1 MEKKQR
7 LIVLSLIFIS
17 GLICPT
23 ICIIK
28 WISFTQN
35 CEGFLKQVADAN
47 TPEIAL
53 ERLNIARNY
62 IESHNITNGY
72 TSIVYRTEDENVEFW
87 YRNIVACQNELELCL
102 ESSQLEKTN
111 VLMKVRESLTDEGEK
126 GTVLTIPDGISRHP
140 HNVLWA
146 ILNTISGII
155 LIASVF
161 YLIIE
166 LKS

>member
-1 MEKKQR
+1 
-7 LIVLSLIFIS
+7 
-17 GLICPT
+17 
-23 ICIIK
+23 
-28 WISFTQN
+28 
-35 CEGFLKQVADAN
+35 
-47 TPEIAL
+47 
-53 ERLNIARNY
+53 
-62 IESHNITNGY
+62 
-72 TSIVYRTEDENVEFW
+72 
-87 YRNIVACQNELELCL
+87 
-102 ESSQLEKTN
+102 
-111 VLMKVRESLTDEGEK
+111 MKVRESLTDEGEK